1 MENFIKQLKSDG
13 FSGFVTVGQLMLNP
27 AQVTSDG
34 GVYMILRDNT
44 KVPKFLSKG
53 TGGFFKKQDP
63 NVPIDE
69 LRDHWID
76 DSPVLYIGK
85 ASKSLK
91 KRLKQYMQFGA
102 GKSVGHYGGRY
113 IWQLADSRE
122 LIVCWKPILN
132 CDPRII
138 EAQMIQQF
146 KEEHSGRRPFAN
158 LVD

>member
-27 AQVTSDG
+27 AQVTTDG

-44 KVPKFLSKG
+44 KTPKFLPEG
-53 TGGFFKKQDP
+53 TGGFFKEKNP
-63 NVPIDE
+63 NVSIDV
-69 LRDHWID
+69 LRDNWIG
-76 DSPVLYIGK
+76 DSPILYIGI
-85 ASKSLK
+85 SKSLK